1 MDKVC
6 GVCDVCGM
14 VEPPVWSEQPM
25 NESIRAYARQYCT
38 PPIIYHETFQDALDE
53 WGITME

>member
-6 GVCDVCGM
+6 GVCGM